1 MSNFLDRKKS
11 KDKQA
16 NWIFFALGII
26 VILCVIYFSYK
37 IMTFIKLSEEDGCPE
52 IDGARGTTVIL
63 FDNTDKYEPVIEAD
77 IKAHL
82 FKIKD
87 SVKKYQKLAIYI
99 ITEDAKNIKPQIEIC
114 NPGSMADKSKFAFLN
129 SNPKK
134 IKDRWEKKFSKEVDK
149 ILNDLLVGGTSEWSP
164 IFEMIQAV
172 NISSFKHSNENF
184 RDENKLYIFSDFIHN
199 TPEFSQYKNKSN
211 FETFKKNNL
220 NYYEKIYSMLRGTF
234 VQLYVVNRLQS
245 ESIESMNNFWKDFFV
260 ATKAKNRLPYIE
272 YMGK

>member
-82 FKIKD
+82 LKIKD
-87 SVKKYQKLAIYI
+87 SVKKYQKLAI
-99 ITEDAKNIKPQIEIC
+99 
-114 NPGSMADKSKFAFLN
+114 
-129 SNPKK
+129 
-134 IKDRWEKKFSKEVDK
+134 
-149 ILNDLLVGGTSEWSP
+149 
-164 IFEMIQAV
+164 
-172 NISSFKHSNENF
+172 
-184 RDENKLYIFSDFIHN
+184 
-199 TPEFSQYKNKSN
+199 
-211 FETFKKNNL
+211 
-220 NYYEKIYSMLRGTF
+220 
-234 VQLYVVNRLQS
+234 
-245 ESIESMNNFWKDFFV
+245 
-260 ATKAKNRLPYIE
+260 
-272 YMGK
+272 